1 MQFVAFVLVFL
12 ETRLRGRQRQLFKL
26 APLLRELHNVIDL
39 VHFALFSLQQLG
51 ACWKQTQRI
60 ARHGSRKATSK
71 PAIRFANVLAAID
84 VARPESTARTEP
96 RSLFSTQK
104 PKRTV
109 GSSVRGGSTQ
119 QK

>member
-39 VHFALFSLQQLG
+39 VHFALFSLQHFG
-51 ACWKQTQRI
+51 ASRKQTQRI
-60 ARHGSRKATSK
+60 ARHGSRKAASK
-71 PAIRFANVLAAID
+71 PAARFANVPASVDI
-84 VARPESTARTEP
+84 VRPKSTARTEP
-96 RSLFSTQK
+96 RSLFSTQQAN
-104 PKRTV
+104 RTV
-109 GSSVRGGSTQ
+109 GSSVIGGSTQ